1 MFRKSVVLLAFLA
14 GTGFAAEDTRQLVK
28 MPPAAEANLRE
39 EMRANLL
46 NLNEIISLTVAGK
59 LKEAGE
65 LAEKVLGK
73 TAMGKNRSL
82 PVDARPGT
90 NMPPAMHE
98 LGLEGHKTASA
109 FATIAA
115 TGDREKALA
124 ALPTVSG
131 SCVGCHYSYRIR

>member
-1 MFRKSVVLLAFLA
+1 MFRKSIVLMALLA
-14 GTGFAAEDTRQLVK
+14 GTALAAEDARQLAK

-46 NLNEIISLTVAGK
+46 NLNEIVSLTVAGK

-65 LAEKVLGK
+65 LAEKELGV

-82 PVDARPGT
+82 PVDARPGA
-90 NMPPAMHE
+90 NMPPAMHA
-98 LGLEGHKTASA
+98 LGLDGHKAASA
-109 FATIAA
+109 FAAIAA
-115 TGDREKALA
+115 TGDREKTLA
-124 ALPTVSG
+124 ALPTLSG

>member
-1 MFRKSVVLLAFLA
+1 MFRKSIVLMALLA
-14 GTGFAAEDTRQLVK
+14 GTAFAAEDARQLVK

-65 LAEKVLGK
+65 LAEKELGV

-82 PVDARPGT
+82 PVDARPGA
-90 NMPPAMHE
+90 N
-98 LGLEGHKTASA
+98 
-109 FATIAA
+109 
-115 TGDREKALA
+115 
-124 ALPTVSG
+124 
-131 SCVGCHYSYRIR
+131 

>member
-1 MFRKSVVLLAFLA
+1 MFRRGFVLMALLA
-14 GTGFAAEDTRQLVK
+14 GTAFAAEDARQLAK

-65 LAEKVLGK
+65 LAEKELGQ
-73 TAMGKNRSL
+73 TAMGKNRAL
-82 PVDARPGT
+82 PVDARPGA
-90 NMPPAMHE
+90 NMPPAMHA
-98 LGLEGHKTASA
+98 LGLEGHKTAST
-109 FATIAA
+109 FAAIAA
-115 TGDREKALA
+115 TGDREKTLA
-124 ALPTVSG
+124 ALPTLSG